1 MRFFLKL
8 FDEAGR
14 TGLLAAVAAGLYVAV
29 FFTLNNLTMLRGG
42 GILFLV
48 CVLIAPL
55 SVASMLVY
63 YPLRR
68 AGRGA
73 WARIAV
79 AFLISAFLLFSL
91 RTPLLAIPAAA
102 ALLHAFPPGRT
113 LLANTL
119 LIAVPAAL
127 LTVFLHKRLKQYAA
141 ALGILVIA
149 AVLIDAGRRTDWIST
164 ETEKKLP
171 PGLQQIVLEEKPNI
185 YFILADAYASLAY
198 MKDRRIDIT
207 ELTEFLSDSDF
218 RLYDDTYSNYQPT
231 TSAMPA
237 FLDME
242 HHYYRLTGHGVDFT
256 EVDKASR
263 RIIGGENNV
272 SNILRMN
279 GYFIQYIHNGSYLF
293 LQGCSAD
300 SCFPEVDGL
309 AGARIVLSHI
319 LRMDLLSDDD
329 KAWKTTTIEGMR
341 AEISKLMRDERETPR
356 FQYIHAFTPGHSPN
370 ARAGKCN
377 EARQAEKYA
386 VRVASAGNVLRQLI
400 REITEQDP
408 TAVIVLAGDHGP
420 FITKKC
426 ARNAYIDDVA
436 DYRDR
441 ASAIMAVR
449 WPRSYGGE
457 YDDRIA
463 SGVNLLRYVLA
474 SLAKDPTPLLETVAA
489 DDVFVRARGKIW
501 IVVEDGKALA
511 RPKRLSARRRRP

>member
-1 MRFFLKL
+1 VRLLLKL
-8 FDEAGR
+8 FDEAAR

-42 GILFLV
+42 GVLFLFG
-48 CVLIAPL
+48 VLIAPL

-63 YPLRR
+63 YPLQR

-79 AFLISAFLLFSL
+79 AFMISTFLLFSL

-113 LLANTL
+113 LLANTVL
-119 LIAVPAAL
+119 FGVPAAL

-141 ALGILVIA
+141 ALGILVVA

-164 ETEKKLP
+164 EAEKKLP
-171 PGLQQIVLEEKPNI
+171 PELQQIVLAETPNI

-198 MKDRRIDIT
+198 MKDRGIDIT

-218 RLYDDTYSNYQPT
+218 RLYEDTYSNYQPT

-242 HHYYRLTGHGVDFT
+242 HHYYRLTGHGVDFS

-263 RIIGGENNV
+263 RVIGGENNV

-279 GYFIQYIHNGSYLF
+279 GYSIQYIHNGSYLL

-329 KAWKTTTIEGMR
+329 KAWKTTTIEEMR
-341 AEISKLMRDERETPR
+341 AEISKLIGDQGETPR
-356 FQYIHAFTPGHSPN
+356 FQYIHAFKPGHSPN
-370 ARAGKCN
+370 AWAGKCN
-377 EARQAEKYA
+377 EARQTEKYA
-386 VRVASAGNVLRQLI
+386 VRVASAGNFLRQLI

-408 TAVIVLAGDHGP
+408 SAIIVVAGDHGP
-420 FITKKC
+420 FIAKRC

-441 ASAIMAVR
+441 AGAIMAIR
-449 WPRSYGGE
+449 WPRSYDGE
-457 YDDRIA
+457 YDDRIV
-463 SGVNLLRYVLA
+463 SGVNLFRYVLA
-474 SLAKDPTPLLETVAA
+474 SLAKDPAPLLETAVA
-489 DDVFVRARGKIW
+489 DDVFIRARGKIW
-501 IVVEDGKALA
+501 IVVEDG
-511 RPKRLSARRRRP
+511 RPLDRPRRMSAGKRRR